1 MDAASGLG
9 CSRGTAFVVTV
20 DPTLGRC
27 ATSVLLKVSTDLSI
41 DSTKILMTNC
51 AILLARPTP
60 PLRMFTLTSCETRRC
75 TPCTRSLIPLYLPSL
90 ARGRKEDTKRLLIEL
105 FHSPS
110 LLNRQRLLGGY
121 IPTFDEA
128 EQFMALGTDAWQT
141 FKLGTRMASDNM
153 QDALIAHFE
162 EVQGYANDHPS
173 ETGTRIH
180 LFTDEVRQTA
190 SKQANPP

>member
-1 MDAASGLG
+1 MLERYGVRGHCGFYTWTL
-9 CSRGTAFVVTV
+9 RYVGTAEGLHRPFDRFNEDLDDQLRDTLGETYPAVENVHPHIMRNAKV
-20 DPTLGRC
+20 YLLPDPTISPESG
-27 ATSVLLKVSTDLSI
+27 
-41 DSTKILMTNC
+41 
-51 AILLARPTP
+51 
-60 PLRMFTLTSCETRRC
+60 TR
-75 TPCTRSLIPLYLPSL
+75 T
-90 ARGRKEDTKRLLIEL
+90 EDTKRLLIEL

-110 LLNRQRLLGGY
+110 LLNRQRFLGGY

-141 FKLGTRMASDNM
+141 FKLGTRMASDNI

-180 LFTDEVRQTA
+180 LFTDEVRQMA
-190 SKQANPP
+190 FKQANPP